1 MMHTA
6 GLDQRREAMKEMS
19 SREILDA
26 IRKGVE
32 ESARRAAEDER
43 KHVAE
48 PPLREPPARSIGEMT
63 AREIL
68 EAIDKGLEETSLR
81 FAKDHGEHQN
91 RLPKNTKYPYRG
103 D

>member
-1 MMHTA
+1 
-6 GLDQRREAMKEMS
+6 MS

-32 ESARRAAEDER
+32 ESARRAAEHER
-43 KHVAE
+43 KHVAG

-68 EAIDKGLEETSLR
+68 EAIDRDLEETSLR
-81 FAKDHGEHQN
+81 LVKDHGEHQN
-91 RLPKNTKYPYRG
+91 RLPKNTKYPSHRE
-103 D
+103 